1 MKSNQG
7 VEHSRETNKNMT
19 QDSIRSPNN
28 VIDQTPQ
35 SHLQSSL
42 IFYTEPISSMLCTFH
57 YCMNQALGLPDVS
70 AEPKNLGRTSLE
82 PEKVRLVLEECHILQ
97 QPQQKLQAGLLDIWE
112 VSHIPLVWETLK
124 TRVGTRSGEGT
135 YINKQFHNS
144 Q

>member
-97 QPQQKLQAGLLDIWE
+97 QPQQKLQILTPSWAPRHMGSVTYSTGLGDTKNQGGNQIRRR
-112 VSHIPLVWETLK
+112 HIYK
-124 TRVGTRSGEGT
+124 
-135 YINKQFHNS
+135 
-144 Q
+144 